1 MFVQAVAIE
10 AITEMTGKEIPLSK
24 MLENARSIEQSVQE
38 IIESATPLLP
48 SPEEEI
54 NDPSF
59 G

>member
-1 MFVQAVAIE
+1 
-10 AITEMTGKEIPLSK
+10 

-48 SPEEEI
+48 PPDEEI

>member
-1 MFVQAVAIE
+1 
-10 AITEMTGKEIPLSK
+10 MTGKEIPLSK

-48 SPEEEI
+48 SPNEDDDVI